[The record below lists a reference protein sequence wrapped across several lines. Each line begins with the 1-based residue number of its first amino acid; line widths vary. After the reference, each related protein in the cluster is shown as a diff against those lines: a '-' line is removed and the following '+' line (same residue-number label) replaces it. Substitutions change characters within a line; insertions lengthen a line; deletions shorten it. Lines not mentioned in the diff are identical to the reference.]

1 MIPTSFD
8 YVRAGSVKEALSLLA
23 AGDGSKVIA
32 GGHSLLP
39 MMRFRLVQA
48 PKLVDIS
55 RLEELRGVQEY
66 KKGVRIGAAT
76 TYAELARSPL
86 LKERCPVVAEVAA
99 QIARVHGLGVE
110 VAVVVGGGN
119 LLRGAEFAK
128 LGTNRATADHMGML
142 ATAINALAMQ
152 DALERAGV
160 ETRAACAVEMKT
172 MMEPYI
178 RRRVIRHL
186 EKGRVVILAGG
197 TGNPYFTT
205 DTAAALRA
213 TELGVDAIFKAT
225 KVDGVYTADPNKDK
239 TATKFARLSFHE
251 ALTRDLRVM
260 DRTAFTLCMEN
271 RMPIMVFD
279 MFVEGNMERAV
290 RGEHIGT
297 WVC

>member
-1 MIPTSFD
+1 MKHAPTTS
-8 YVRAGSVKEALSLLA
+8 SPPTHIK
-23 AGDGSKVIA
+23 
-32 GGHSLLP
+32 
-39 MMRFRLVQA
+39 
-48 PKLVDIS
+48 
-55 RLEELRGVQEY
+55 
-66 KKGVRIGAAT
+66 RI
-76 TYAELARSPL
+76 L
-86 LKERCPVVAEVAA
+86 LKISGESLGDDGVGVSPPVVAAVAQ
-99 QIARVHGLGVE
+99 QIARVHRLGVE

-142 ATAINALAMQ
+142 ATAINTLAMQ
-152 DALERAGV
+152 DALARAGV

-186 EKGRVVILAGG
+186 EKDRVVVLAGG
-197 TGNPYFTT
+197 TGHPYFTT
-205 DTAAALRA
+205 DPAAALRA

-225 KVDGVYTADPNKDK
+225 KVDGVYTADPNKDQ

>member
-1 MIPTSFD
+1 MPQPKPSD
-8 YVRAGSVKEALSLLA
+8 VEPPRHVK
-23 AGDGSKVIA
+23 
-32 GGHSLLP
+32 
-39 MMRFRLVQA
+39 
-48 PKLVDIS
+48 
-55 RLEELRGVQEY
+55 
-66 KKGVRIGAAT
+66 RI
-76 TYAELARSPL
+76 L
-86 LKERCPVVAEVAA
+86 LKISGESLGEHGGGVSPPVVAQVAN
-99 QIARVHGLGVE
+99 QIARVQRLGVE

-119 LLRGAEFAK
+119 LLRGAEFARQ
-128 LGTNRATADHMGML
+128 GTSRATADHMGML

-160 ETRAACAVEMKT
+160 ETRVACAVEVKT

-178 RRRVIRHL
+178 RRRVMRHL
-186 EKGRVVILAGG
+186 EKGRVVVLAGG

-225 KVDGVYTADPNKDK
+225 KVDGVYTADPTKDK
-239 TATKFARLSFHE
+239 TAQKFTRIGFAE
-251 ALTRDLRVM
+251 ALARDLRVM

-290 RGEHIGT
+290 RGEQIGT

>member
-1 MIPTSFD
+1 MPDS
-8 YVRAGSVKEALSLLA
+8 KQPALEPPRQI
-23 AGDGSKVIA
+23 K
-32 GGHSLLP
+32 
-39 MMRFRLVQA
+39 
-48 PKLVDIS
+48 
-55 RLEELRGVQEY
+55 
-66 KKGVRIGAAT
+66 RI
-76 TYAELARSPL
+76 L
-86 LKERCPVVAEVAA
+86 LKLSGESLGEDGAGVSPPVVAQLAIQV
-99 QIARVHGLGVE
+99 ARVHRLGVE

-119 LLRGAEFAK
+119 LLRGAEFAQA
-128 LGTNRATADHMGML
+128 GTNRATADHMGML
-142 ATAINALAMQ
+142 ATAINALALQ

-172 MMEPYI
+172 VMEPYI

-239 TATKFARLSFHE
+239 TATRFAQLSFQE
-251 ALTRDLRVM
+251 ALARDLRVM

-290 RGEHIGT
+290 RGENIGT

>member
-1 MIPTSFD
+1 MPD
-8 YVRAGSVKEALSLLA
+8 
-23 AGDGSKVIA
+23 
-32 GGHSLLP
+32 
-39 MMRFRLVQA
+39 
-48 PKLVDIS
+48 
-55 RLEELRGVQEY
+55 
-66 KKGVRIGAAT
+66 AT
-76 TYAELARSPL
+76 TATTEPPRQIHRIL
-86 LKERCPVVAEVAA
+86 LKISGESLGDDGVGVSPPVVAQVAQ
-99 QIARVHGLGVE
+99 QIARVHRLGVE

-128 LGTNRATADHMGML
+128 MGTNRATADHMGML
-142 ATAINALAMQ
+142 ATAINTLAMQ

-160 ETRAACAVEMKT
+160 ETRAACAVEVKT

-178 RRRVIRHL
+178 RRRVIRPL
-186 EKGRVVILAGG
+186 EKDRVVVLAGG

-225 KVDGVYTADPNKDK
+225 KVDGVYTADPAQDK
-239 TATKFARLSFHE
+239 TAKKFARLSFQE
-251 ALTRDLRVM
+251 ALARDLRVM

>member
-1 MIPTSFD
+1 MKHAPTTSSPPTHIK
-8 YVRAGSVKEALSLLA
+8 RILLKISGESL
-23 AGDGSKVIA
+23 GEDGSGV
-32 GGHSLLP
+32 
-39 MMRFRLVQA
+39 A
-48 PKLVDIS
+48 P
-55 RLEELRGVQEY
+55 
-66 KKGVRIGAAT
+66 A
-76 TYAELARSPL
+76 
-86 LKERCPVVAEVAA
+86 VVAEVAA

-225 KVDGVYTADPNKDK
+225 KVDGVYTADPAKDPSAK
-239 TATKFARLSFHE
+239 KFARIGFHE
-251 ALTRDLRVM
+251 ALSRDLRVM

-290 RGEHIGT
+290 RGENIGT
-297 WVC
+297 WVV